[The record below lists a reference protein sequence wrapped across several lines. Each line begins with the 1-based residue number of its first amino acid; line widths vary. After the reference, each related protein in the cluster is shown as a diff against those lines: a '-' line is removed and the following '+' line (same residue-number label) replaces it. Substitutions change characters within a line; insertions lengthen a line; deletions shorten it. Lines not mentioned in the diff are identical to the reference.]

1 MAEAIN
7 NGESSFSKTKN
18 KGKAKQIEDNEID
31 DINQS
36 DENLSAIQLRE
47 Q

>member
-7 NGESSFSKTKN
+7 NGESSKTKN
-18 KGKAKQIEDNEID
+18 KGKGKQIEDNETD
-31 DINQS
+31 DITQS

-47 Q
+47 E